1 MRDISYICDMKAI
14 QWSIEEY
21 AAKASKGSFAA
32 RAARADVYRN
42 NCEIFQA
49 GAYLTE
55 SGKTV
60 TLDPSA
66 MLEGTVVFDA
76 PISLPAADGTPIA
89 TRTGVANIGSIEL
102 GRDLQLKGYNPVIL
116 NLADAY
122 VACGWYYKGSNAQE
136 ESLCRQS
143 TLSQSL
149 YQYYGAEQ
157 AAQSGVSFRGKR
169 YPMDLRHGAIYSPH
183 VTVFREGA
191 AKGYAL
197 MDEPYETAFISCAA
211 LDFNEK
217 HGKNRE
223 YRNSDGGFTSEGREI
238 MRSKIRTIFG
248 AALAGGHDAIVL
260 GAFGCG
266 AFRLHPDLVAALF
279 RQVLIEPAFK
289 DRFKV
294 VAFAILEGKGPE
306 TGARGKFAPFYGLFG
321 QYGSNMPAMAAPE
334 SPASCDSSR
343 FTAGMVVSHGTFGRG
358 TVKDVQ
364 ADRGRVTVD
373 FPGVGTKVLS
383 IDKAKLEILDN

>member
-1 MRDISYICDMKAI
+1 MSVKWNID
-14 QWSIEEY
+14 EY
-21 AAKASKGSFAA
+21 VAKASKGSFAA
-32 RAARADVYRN
+32 RAARADVYKN

-49 GAYLTE
+49 GGYMTT

-60 TLDPSA
+60 KLNPAA
-66 MLEGTVVFDA
+66 MLAGTVVYDA
-76 PISLPAADGTPIA
+76 SCQPSTSEGKPVKTL
-89 TRTGVANIGSIEL
+89 TGVANLGSIEL
-102 GRDLQLKGYNPVIL
+102 GRELQLKGFNPVIL

-122 VACGWYYKGSNAQE
+122 IACGWYYKGSSAQE

-149 YQYYGAEQ
+149 YQFYGAEQ
-157 AAQSGVSFRGKR
+157 ATRSGVAFRGKR

-191 AKGYAL
+191 AKGFAL

-217 HGKNRE
+217 HGKNLE
-223 YRNSDGGFTSEGREI
+223 YRSSDGGFTSEGREI
-238 MRSKIRTIFG
+238 MRSKIRTIYG

-266 AFRLHPDLVAALF
+266 AFRLRPDLVADLF
-279 RQVLIEPAFK
+279 RQVLLEPSFK
-289 DRFKV
+289 DRFRV

-306 TGARGKFAPFYGLFG
+306 TGVRGKFAPFYGLFG
-321 QYGSNMPAMAAPE
+321 LYGAAMPVMAAPE
-334 SPASCDSSR
+334 SQNTSDSSR
-343 FTAGMVVSHGTFGRG
+343 FTVGMAVGHATFGRG
-358 TVKDVQ
+358 TVKEIM
-364 ADRGRVTVD
+364 ADKGRVTVEFHD
-373 FPGVGTKVLS
+373 VGRKILS
-383 IDKAKLEILDN
+383 IDKAKLEILAK